1 MQGGG
6 QGQGRGGGRGR
17 MGGRSLGP
25 GGYCVCSSCGARVPH
40 QRGTPC
46 YRRACPKCGMNMT
59 R

>member
-25 GGYCVCSSCGARVPH
+25 GGYCVCPSCGNKAPH
-40 QRGTPC
+40 QRGIPC
-46 YRRACPKCGMNMT
+46 PRMTCPKCGSKMT